1 MGAGLA
7 LGVRARQGEDGI
19 HKERWPNVWYGS
31 WTGARGEPRGGSIRH
46 GAGPKQGKEGVHE
59 EEQPGGQFQSPRRI
73 RKAFAQRRRLQQRRE
88 IGY

>member
-1 MGAGLA
+1 MASTKRGGLTCGMEAGL
-7 LGVRARQGEDGI
+7 GQEGNHV
-19 HKERWPNVWYGS
+19 
-31 WTGARGEPRGGSIRH
+31 GGSIRH